1 VASFVERVNDVGFER
16 TRRAFAALV
25 MSFFVTLFAFI
36 AMGAPPELRPLF
48 GALALCYGVG
58 FVGVVAEWFW
68 ARWYASGLCWSGVM
82 VSIASLVMLGWTP
95 VLLYYGI
102 AHAVV
107 IALLGGKKM
116 TERYDLQ
123 SAWRERYQM
132 DDLGVARLRKTVTR
146 AAASLPSLI
155 VWALGPKEGQ
165 GQELAFVGGLAALA
179 LAAVG
184 LRAVVRLRSW
194 GVFALGGAA
203 LVTATLSQLAAV
215 VGPHCHCFSAV
226 RTYDNTLGVFGAI
239 AFASLMLAVLPFAGP
254 ALRFIR
260 RR

>member
-1 VASFVERVNDVGFER
+1 MSTFVQRLNDLGFER
-16 TRRAFAALV
+16 TRRAVAALV
-25 MSFFVTLFAFI
+25 LSFFVTLFVFI
-36 AMGAPPELRPLF
+36 AMGAPPELAPLF
-48 GALALCYGVG
+48 VGLALCYGVG
-58 FVGVVAEWFW
+58 FIGVVAEWFW

-82 VSIASLVMLGWTP
+82 VAIASLVMLGWTP
-95 VLLYYGI
+95 ALAYYGL

-107 IALLGGKKM
+107 ITLLAGKKM

-123 SAWRERYQM
+123 AAWRERYQM

-165 GQELAFVGGLAALA
+165 EMAFVGGVAALA

-184 LRAVVRLRSW
+184 LRGVIRLRSW

-203 LVTATLSQLAAV
+203 LVTAALGQLCGAAA
-215 VGPHCHCFSAV
+215 PHCHCLSEM
-226 RTYDNTLGVFGAI
+226 RSYDNVLSVFAAL
-239 AFASLMLAVLPFAGP
+239 AFACLTVAVLPFVGP
-254 ALRFIR
+254 AMRFIR

>member
-1 VASFVERVNDVGFER
+1 VASFVEKVNDIGFER

-36 AMGAPPELRPLF
+36 AMGAPPELKPVF
-48 GALALCYGVG
+48 AALALCYGVG

-82 VSIASLVMLGWTP
+82 VAIASLVMLGWTP
-95 VLLYYGI
+95 VLVYYGA

-107 IALLGGKKM
+107 IALLAGKKM
-116 TERYDLQ
+116 MERYDLQ
-123 SAWRERYQM
+123 AAWRERYQM
-132 DDLGVARLRKTVTR
+132 DDLGVVRLRKTVTR

-155 VWALGPKEGQ
+155 FWALGPKEGQ
-165 GQELAFVGGLAALA
+165 ELAFVGGVAALA
-179 LAAVG
+179 LAALG
-184 LRAVVRLRSW
+184 LRAVIRMRSW

-203 LVTATLSQLAAV
+203 LVTAALSQLSGV
-215 VGPHCHCFSAV
+215 VGPHCHCLSTAP
-226 RTYDNTLGVFGAI
+226 TYDNALGVFGAI
-239 AFASLMLAVLPFAGP
+239 AFAALMLAVLPFAGP
-254 ALRFIR
+254 VARFIR